1 VIEVG
6 NTPSFTKDASMGT
19 GAPIPVV
26 IPIHCAPKK
35 APCPKCGKHGTR
47 KRKVAPRR
55 VRTVMYKTVAF
66 LEITCGEYQARCGC
80 CKTFRNTPEEVLPR
94 ALYDNKVRDLVLGR
108 LIEDGMSIEQTLES
122 LRREYRLELSTGFVY
137 DVLYD
142 HARQLDLSIHRR
154 KVLSH
159 FSGTLC
165 VDELHLG
172 RFTLLLAT
180 DPLADLPV
188 AFALVDANDQDHM
201 RRFLQNLKNWGLA
214 PKVVVTDGSN
224 LYPAVLADL
233 WSDADHQLCVFHV
246 IKDINKL
253 ILDAVRRLRSAMSRR
268 GKAGRKKKRGRK
280 GAKSR
285 AAAARRGLT
294 LKEKAHFVFKHRH
307 LIVKRRENLTEQDRK
322 DLVRMLEYVPELAT
336 LRRFADRIY
345 WLFDTPKD
353 FHQASC
359 RRAAIVRDAEFQA
372 VPELVKALKQ
382 LDQEKFPKLMAYLA
396 NPVSRR
402 VRTNNHVERT
412 NRMFRLLEKVRYKWR
427 RRRTLVR
434 FVVLTLDS
442 IWKERT
448 TARSEA
454 IDQSR
459 VTGPG
464 KTEGE
469 TRKRRRVA

>member
-1 VIEVG
+1 
-6 NTPSFTKDASMGT
+6 
-19 GAPIPVV
+19 
-26 IPIHCAPKK
+26 
-35 APCPKCGKHGTR
+35 
-47 KRKVAPRR
+47 
-55 VRTVMYKTVAF
+55 MYKTVAF

-80 CKTFRNTPEEVLPR
+80 CTTFRNTPEQVLSR
-94 ALYDNKVRDLVLGR
+94 ALYDNKVRDLVLRR
-108 LIEDGMSIEQTLES
+108 LIEDGMSVEQTLES
-122 LRREYRLELSTGFVY
+122 LCREYLLELSTGFVY
-137 DVLYD
+137 DVLSDY
-142 HARQLDLSIHRR
+142 ARGLDLSEHRR
-154 KVLSH
+154 KILKL

-188 AFALVDANDQDHM
+188 AFALVDSNDQDHM
-201 RRFLQNLKNWGLA
+201 RRFLQNLKNWGLV

-224 LYPAVLADL
+224 LYPAVLAEL

-253 ILDAVRRLRSAMSRR
+253 VLDAVRRTRSAISRR

-280 GAKSR
+280 GAKSK

-294 LKEKAHFVFKHRH
+294 LKEKAYFVFKHRY
-307 LIVKRRENLTEQDRK
+307 LIVKRQENLTDKERD
-322 DLVRMLEYVPELAT
+322 DLARMLSYLPELAT

-359 RRAAIVRDAEFQA
+359 RRAAILRDVTFQG
-372 VPELVKALKQ
+372 VPELAKAMKQ
-382 LDQEKFPKLMAYLA
+382 LDEERFPKLMAYLA
-396 NPVSRR
+396 NPVGRR

-442 IWKERT
+442 IWKEQ
-448 TARSEA
+448 TAAPSEA
-454 IDQSR
+454 KGHSR
-459 VTGPG
+459 TNEPSKAEVAS
-464 KTEGE
+464 
-469 TRKRRRVA
+469 RKRRPAA